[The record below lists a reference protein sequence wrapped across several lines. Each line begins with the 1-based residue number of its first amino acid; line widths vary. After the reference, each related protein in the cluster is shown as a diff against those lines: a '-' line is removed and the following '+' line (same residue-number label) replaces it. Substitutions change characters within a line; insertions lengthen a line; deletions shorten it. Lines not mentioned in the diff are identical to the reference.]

1 MYLSKLSIQ
10 NFRMFSDKVEVK
22 FSKGLNLLVGENGCG
37 KSTVIDAIR
46 VLLSESEFSRKG
58 VSEEDF
64 HIDYQTPS
72 SEPSDCIK
80 ISGFFFSELSED
92 QKVEYL
98 TWLTDTFD
106 AKLNLEIQHTTNIRN
121 VYKQN
126 RWGGKSSGSIFDW
139 EPLNDIQCV
148 YLPPLRDAERA
159 LRSGRGSRLSRL
171 IANLSEDKLKELR
184 GHSKLMPL
192 EEDFN
197 SFNSAVSQ
205 EEEIIHAKNLIN
217 ESLEKA
223 AGTVYSQKTAIQFN
237 PLKYERIIESFQ
249 LLFFPNSTSEPSID
263 LFRSLSENSLGY
275 NNLIYIATILAEF
288 EGLKDKYTTPRI
300 LLIEELEAHLHPQ
313 LQIKLLKY
321 LQEQAEKNDIQVIIT
336 THSVSLASSVSI
348 DNIISFNQTDS
359 GSMIVPLCDCGL
371 DDETR
376 KFINRWLDAT
386 KSTLLFSKGNILVEG
401 IAEAIV
407 VPKLAQIYL
416 KRMCSAKKCKVSS
429 LEEAGISI
437 INMNGIYFT
446 RFMQLYNGYK
456 LNIPPKG
463 EKESKTTYAERIKI
477 FMKREGSYESSE
489 YTKVSSIP
497 QRCVAL
503 TDNDPPKDSA
513 LPQKGEHLK
522 GENPFLYYKDQSAA
536 MTNNCRVFV
545 NSKTFEYD
553 LAIESHHNAKIMLKI
568 LLSEISSK
576 IRQDKIKEY
585 IDMINSDTVSDDA
598 QMSYFILT
606 QIESSEIGKGLF
618 AQLLSDAIDD
628 EFDIPL
634 YIIEAIDFMLGIEK

>member
-1 MYLSKLSIQ
+1 
-10 NFRMFSDKVEVK
+10 MFSDKVEVK

-80 ISGFFFSELSED
+80 ISGFFSELSED

-223 AGTVYSQKTAIQFN
+223 AGTVYSQKTAIQ
-237 PLKYERIIESFQ
+237 P
-249 LLFFPNSTSEPSID
+249 
-263 LFRSLSENSLGY
+263 
-275 NNLIYIATILAEF
+275 F
-288 EGLKDKYTTPRI
+288 EI
-300 LLIEELEAHLHPQ
+300 
-313 LQIKLLKY
+313 
-321 LQEQAEKNDIQVIIT
+321 
-336 THSVSLASSVSI
+336 
-348 DNIISFNQTDS
+348 
-359 GSMIVPLCDCGL
+359 
-371 DDETR
+371 
-376 KFINRWLDAT
+376 
-386 KSTLLFSKGNILVEG
+386 
-401 IAEAIV
+401 
-407 VPKLAQIYL
+407 
-416 KRMCSAKKCKVSS
+416 
-429 LEEAGISI
+429 
-437 INMNGIYFT
+437 
-446 RFMQLYNGYK
+446 
-456 LNIPPKG
+456 
-463 EKESKTTYAERIKI
+463 
-477 FMKREGSYESSE
+477 
-489 YTKVSSIP
+489 
-497 QRCVAL
+497 
-503 TDNDPPKDSA
+503 
-513 LPQKGEHLK
+513 
-522 GENPFLYYKDQSAA
+522 
-536 MTNNCRVFV
+536 
-545 NSKTFEYD
+545 
-553 LAIESHHNAKIMLKI
+553 
-568 LLSEISSK
+568 
-576 IRQDKIKEY
+576 
-585 IDMINSDTVSDDA
+585 
-598 QMSYFILT
+598 
-606 QIESSEIGKGLF
+606 
-618 AQLLSDAIDD
+618 
-628 EFDIPL
+628 
-634 YIIEAIDFMLGIEK
+634 